1 MLCKV
6 ALNAD
11 WTTVC
16 VLQEL
21 LQRLFQLF
29 DQDRDSLL
37 VQEDWVEFLKERLT

>member
-1 MLCKV
+1 MAV
-6 ALNAD
+6 H
-11 WTTVC
+11 

-29 DQDRDSLL
+29 DQDRDNLL

>member
-1 MLCKV
+1 
-6 ALNAD
+6 
-11 WTTVC
+11 

-29 DQDRDSLL
+29 DQDRDKLL

>member
-1 MLCKV
+1 
-6 ALNAD
+6 
-11 WTTVC
+11 

-29 DQDRDSLL
+29 DQDRDNLL